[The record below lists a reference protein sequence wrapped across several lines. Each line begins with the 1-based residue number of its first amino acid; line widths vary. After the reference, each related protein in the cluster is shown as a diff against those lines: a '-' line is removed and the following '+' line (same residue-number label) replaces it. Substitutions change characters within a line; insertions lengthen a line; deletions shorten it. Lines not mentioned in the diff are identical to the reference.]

1 MRRFYLYLI
10 LGIICSSCSLYG
22 EINLEQ
28 HYFEVDYKAQEVILK
43 TDGKIILTGI
53 DCSESGIDFNSLKEY
68 YSETSYIQKGEWF
81 SIVLDRS
88 NKYQL
93 RVVLDENTTGKDRK
107 LKVMVERRVDN
118 DSAVIVQKAKATQE

>member
-1 MRRFYLYLI
+1 MKRFYLYLI

-28 HYFEVDYKAQEVILK
+28 HYFEVDYTAQEVILK
-43 TDGKIILTGI
+43 TDGKIILAEAVY
-53 DCSESGIDFNSLKEY
+53 SESDADYRYRKEY
-68 YSETSYIQKGEWF
+68 PGETSYIQEGEWF
-81 SIVLDRS
+81 SIVLDYS

-107 LKVMVERRVDN
+107 LTVMVARRVDN

>member
-1 MRRFYLYLI
+1 MRRFYAYLI

-68 YSETSYIQKGEWF
+68 YSENSFIQKGEWF
-81 SIVLDRS
+81 SIVLDHS